1 MEMIIW
7 GILFVVFLLAEI
19 LTVAY
24 VSIWFAIASLVSFIL
39 AMFGVPLEAQWIVF
53 VAVAAVLFFVTRPL
67 VRKYVHGK
75 TVSTNA
81 DGVIG
86 MEGVVRVPIDNL
98 KCQGRVYVNGL
109 EWAAKSFSGALIER
123 DVKVVV
129 RRIEGVSLIVEPVN

>member
-39 AMFGVPLEAQWIVF
+39 AMFKVPMEVQCIVF
-53 VAVAAVLFFVTRPL
+53 VAVSVVLFFATRPL
-67 VRKYVHGK
+67 VKKYVRGK

-81 DGVIG
+81 DTVIG
-86 MEGVVRVPIDNL
+86 MEGVVRIPIDNL
-98 KCQGRVYVNGL
+98 KSQGRVYVNGL
-109 EWAAKSFSGALIER
+109 EWAAKSFSGTPIER
-123 DVKVVV
+123 DAKVIV
-129 RRIEGVSLIVEPVN
+129 RRIEGVSLIVEREE

>member
-24 VSIWFAIASLVSFIL
+24 VSIWFAIASLVSFVL
-39 AMFGVPLEAQWIVF
+39 AMFGIPLEAQCIVF
-53 VAVAAVLFFVTRPL
+53 VAMAVVLFLATRPL
-67 VRKYVHGK
+67 VKKYVHGK

-81 DGVIG
+81 DSVIG

-98 KCQGRVYVNGL
+98 KSQGRVYVNGL
-109 EWAAKSFSGALIER
+109 EWAAKSFSGAPIER
-123 DVKVVV
+123 DVKIVV
-129 RRIEGVSLIVEPVN
+129 RRIEGVSLIVERAD

>member
-24 VSIWFAIASLVSFIL
+24 VSIWFAIASLVSFVL
-39 AMFGVPLEAQWIVF
+39 AMFGIPLEAQCIVF
-53 VAVAAVLFFVTRPL
+53 VAVAVVLFLATRPL
-67 VRKYVHGK
+67 VKKYVHGK

-81 DGVIG
+81 DSVIG

-98 KCQGRVYVNGL
+98 KSQGRVYVNGL
-109 EWAAKSFSGALIER
+109 EWAAKSFSGAPIER
-123 DVKVVV
+123 DVKIVV
-129 RRIEGVSLIVEPVN
+129 RRIEGVSLIVERAD

>member
-39 AMFGVPLEAQWIVF
+39 AMFEVSLEAQCIVF
-53 VAVAAVLFFVTRPL
+53 VAVAAVLFFATRPL
-67 VRKYVHGK
+67 VKKYVHGK

-81 DGVIG
+81 DSVIG

-98 KCQGRVYVNGL
+98 KSQGRVYVNGL

-129 RRIEGVSLIVEPVN
+129 RRIEGVSLIVEPVS

>member
-39 AMFGVPLEAQWIVF
+39 AMFKVPMEVQCIVF
-53 VAVAAVLFFVTRPL
+53 VAVSAVLFFATRPL
-67 VRKYVHGK
+67 VKKYVRGK

-81 DGVIG
+81 DTVIG
-86 MEGVVRVPIDNL
+86 MEGVVRIAIDNL
-98 KCQGRVYVNGL
+98 KSQGRVYVNGL
-109 EWAAKSFSGALIER
+109 EWAAKSFSGAPIER
-123 DVKVVV
+123 DAKVIV
-129 RRIEGVSLIVEPVN
+129 RRIDGVSVIVEREE

>member
-24 VSIWFAIASLVSFIL
+24 VSIWFAIASLVSFVL
-39 AMFGVPLEAQWIVF
+39 AMFGIPLEAQCIVF
-53 VAVAAVLFFVTRPL
+53 VAVAVVLFLATRPL
-67 VRKYVHGK
+67 VKKYVHGK

-81 DGVIG
+81 DSVIG

-98 KCQGRVYVNGL
+98 KSQGRVYVNGL
-109 EWAAKSFSGALIER
+109 EWAAKSFSGAPLER
-123 DVKVVV
+123 DVKIVV
-129 RRIEGVSLIVEPVN
+129 RRIEGVSLIVERAD

>member
-24 VSIWFAIASLVSFIL
+24 VSIWFAIASLVSFVL
-39 AMFGVPLEAQWIVF
+39 AMFGIPLEAQCIVF
-53 VAVAAVLFFVTRPL
+53 VAMAVVLFLATRPL
-67 VRKYVHGK
+67 VKKYVHGK

-81 DGVIG
+81 DSVIG

-98 KCQGRVYVNGL
+98 KSQGRVYVNGL
-109 EWAAKSFSGALIER
+109 EWAAKSFSGAPIER
-123 DVKVVV
+123 DVKIVVE
-129 RRIEGVSLIVEPVN
+129 RAD

>member
-24 VSIWFAIASLVSFIL
+24 VSIWFAIASLVSFVL
-39 AMFGVPLEAQWIVF
+39 AMFGIPLEAQCIVF
-53 VAVAAVLFFVTRPL
+53 VAMAVVLFLATRPL
-67 VRKYVHGK
+67 VKKYVHGK

-81 DGVIG
+81 DSVIG

-98 KCQGRVYVNGL
+98 KSQGRVYVNGL
-109 EWAAKSFSGALIER
+109 EWAAKSFSGAPIER
-123 DVKVVV
+123 DVKIV
-129 RRIEGVSLIVEPVN
+129 EGVGLIVERAD

>member
-24 VSIWFAIASLVSFIL
+24 VSIWFAIASLVSFVL
-39 AMFGVPLEAQWIVF
+39 AMFGIPLEAQCIVF
-53 VAVAAVLFFVTRPL
+53 VAMAAVLFLATRPL
-67 VRKYVHGK
+67 VKKYVHGK

-81 DGVIG
+81 DSVIG

-98 KCQGRVYVNGL
+98 KSQGRVYVNGL
-109 EWAAKSFSGALIER
+109 EWAAKSFSGAPIER
-123 DVKVVV
+123 DVKIVV
-129 RRIEGVSLIVEPVN
+129 RRIEGVSLIVERAD

>member
-24 VSIWFAIASLVSFIL
+24 VSIWFAIASLVSFVL
-39 AMFGVPLEAQWIVF
+39 AMFGIPLEAQCIVF
-53 VAVAAVLFFVTRPL
+53 VAMAVVLFLATRPL
-67 VRKYVHGK
+67 VKKYVHGK

-81 DGVIG
+81 DSVIG

-98 KCQGRVYVNGL
+98 KSQGRVYVNGL
-109 EWAAKSFSGALIER
+109 EWAAKSFSGAPIER
-123 DVKVVV
+123 DMKIVV
-129 RRIEGVSLIVEPVN
+129 RRIEGVSLIVERAD